1 METHHCRDATLE
13 GNNDYGSL
21 CFVRYKQRVDAEE
34 EKNRLKV
41 GENKNLMVKDY
52 QDLMLSKS
60 FLINNEE
67 TIAEITSFVNT

>member
-1 METHHCRDATLE
+1 
-13 GNNDYGSL
+13 
-21 CFVRYKQRVDAEE
+21 
-34 EKNRLKV
+34 
-41 GENKNLMVKDY
+41 MVKDY

>member
-1 METHHCRDATLE
+1 MP
-13 GNNDYGSL
+13 
-21 CFVRYKQRVDAEE
+21 KK
-34 EKNRLKV
+34 KNRKV

-67 TIAEITSFVNT
+67 TIEITSFVKHITAAGNVRYAVMVIHMMIQ

>member
-1 METHHCRDATLE
+1 M
-13 GNNDYGSL
+13 
-21 CFVRYKQRVDAEE
+21 K
-34 EKNRLKV
+34 KKKLKV

-67 TIAEITSFVNT
+67 TIAEITSFAT

>member
-1 METHHCRDATLE
+1 MP
-13 GNNDYGSL
+13 
-21 CFVRYKQRVDAEE
+21 KK
-34 EKNRLKV
+34 KNGLKV
-41 GENKNLMVKDY
+41 GEKELTLVKDY